1 MASVWDSLL
10 PLHSGGYIERK
21 KSKMSKKCFK
31 MFINV
36 LKCLK
41 MILNMFINVPKCL
54 KMFQNVPKCRKM
66 FKHVSKSIKIFQNI
80 STSFKNLSKS
90 FKIFQNVPKCSKM
103 FQNNQNIP
111 LFCLFGGDNPTVRC
125 SNRIRVLHFEVVVR
139 TIIYII
145 FTQ

>member
-1 MASVWDSLL
+1 MNRTMASVWDSLL

-90 FKIFQNVPKCSKM
+90 FKIFQNVPKCSKIIKI
-103 FQNNQNIP
+103 FRFFAFLAVITP
-111 LFCLFGGDNPTVRC
+111 LCVAVTEFEFCISR
-125 SNRIRVLHFEVVVR
+125 S
-139 TIIYII
+139 
-145 FTQ
+145 